1 VPGRTQ
7 LLRSHAA
14 ALLLTFATAFAV
26 GAAARARAETEVAA
40 LQPRAA
46 SEPSGTHEKIL
57 RAALSSEARHLDGG
71 VREALRE
78 TIARAER
85 EHGIPALLLV
95 ALIEQESGFD
105 PSARNG
111 AAIGLMQLE
120 ARTAADYARRRGI
133 PWKGEATL
141 RDPVR
146 NVQIA
151 SGYLG
156 ELLARFESLDLAL
169 AAYNKGPECVKRL
182 LLSGDDRTAR
192 FAEEVMSRHDRYHA
206 RFGGF

>member
-1 VPGRTQ
+1 M
-7 LLRSHAA
+7 RSQVAP
-14 ALLLTFATAFAV
+14 LLLTFLTAFAV
-26 GAAARARAETEVAA
+26 GAAARARAETAIAA
-40 LQPRAA
+40 LQPSDA
-46 SEPSGTHEKIL
+46 SDEAPRTHEKIL
-57 RAALSSEARHLDGG
+57 RAALWSEARHLRAD
-71 VREALRE
+71 LRQAVGDA
-78 TIARAER
+78 IARAER

-105 PSARNG
+105 PAAQNG

-133 PWKGEATL
+133 PWQGEATL

-182 LLSGDDRTAR
+182 LLSGDERTAR
-192 FAEEVMSRHDRYHA
+192 FAEEVMSRHQRYSS